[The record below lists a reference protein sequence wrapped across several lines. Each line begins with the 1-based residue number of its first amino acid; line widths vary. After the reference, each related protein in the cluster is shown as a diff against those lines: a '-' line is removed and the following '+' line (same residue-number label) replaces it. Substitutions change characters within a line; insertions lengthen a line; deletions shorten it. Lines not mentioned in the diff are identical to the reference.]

1 MLVYQRVPTTY
12 TPWFCP
18 SSLCWCQVIQEEV
31 PSCGA
36 DGADVVPEA
45 APRPRVLCSEGA
57 SEGPAAMGIN
67 LTPGGLRRIS
77 GKWNI
82 GKSPLNGGFFIA
94 IIPQSDPTM
103 NSSKTNQSSYGRSAG
118 KACHIQKVC
127 SRQFPNL
134 QYHWTLV
141 GEKTWGNGLF
151 QHVPNNC
158 HRFP

>member
-1 MLVYQRVPTTY
+1 
-12 TPWFCP
+12 
-18 SSLCWCQVIQEEV
+18 
-31 PSCGA
+31 
-36 DGADVVPEA
+36 
-45 APRPRVLCSEGA
+45 
-57 SEGPAAMGIN
+57 MGIN
-67 LTPGGLRRIS
+67 LTGGLRRIS
-77 GKWNI
+77 GKWN

>member
-1 MLVYQRVPTTY
+1 
-12 TPWFCP
+12 
-18 SSLCWCQVIQEEV
+18 
-31 PSCGA
+31 
-36 DGADVVPEA
+36 
-45 APRPRVLCSEGA
+45 
-57 SEGPAAMGIN
+57 MGIN
-67 LTPGGLRRIS
+67 LTGGLRSIS
-77 GKWNI
+77 GKWN